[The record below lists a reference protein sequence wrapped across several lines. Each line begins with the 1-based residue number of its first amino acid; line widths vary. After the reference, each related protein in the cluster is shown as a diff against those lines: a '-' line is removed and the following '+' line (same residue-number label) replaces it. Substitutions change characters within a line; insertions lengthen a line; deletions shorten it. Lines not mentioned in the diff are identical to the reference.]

1 LETGLAASLAAS
13 LPEPLLL
20 TLRRLVLPCQIFL
33 WYSMYLAFN
42 LVSKEVL
49 NVLPAPF
56 MLHSVFNLT
65 AVVCSVGTL
74 VAVEMSRAASAK
86 GRLTASLPDLRL
98 REIFSRDVGRSW
110 RQGVA
115 QAFTHSSSLA
125 AIGGASLCYAHT
137 AKASEPFFAALIATF
152 IFGKKLSWRV
162 WVSLVPIVGG
172 VAYSSL
178 GRTASGAVGFSLDA
192 SVAYA
197 LAASIVCAC
206 SLAFHNASIKGSLK
220 AGPEESPVAGS
231 PLRVYARVL
240 VRAAPVA
247 LALTLAFEGGLW
259 ASGGGGAAV
268 AQAAAAMGG
277 HAQLATQVALGGLS
291 FYLYNQMALICLDS
305 LTPLSSSVGNVLKRV
320 FVVGSNVLLMG
331 GAVTN
336 QQLTGFG
343 IAMIGVL
350 FYSLASKMQA
360 SAESAGPT
368 ESPPPKAQL
377 SAA

>member
-1 LETGLAASLAAS
+1 METGLAASLAAS

-125 AIGGASLCYAHT
+125 AIGGASLE
-137 AKASEPFFAALIATF
+137 KAL
-152 IFGKKLSWRV
+152 
-162 WVSLVPIVGG
+162 
-172 VAYSSL
+172 
-178 GRTASGAVGFSLDA
+178 
-192 SVAYA
+192 
-197 LAASIVCAC
+197 
-206 SLAFHNASIKGSLK
+206 
-220 AGPEESPVAGS
+220 
-231 PLRVYARVL
+231 
-240 VRAAPVA
+240 
-247 LALTLAFEGGLW
+247 
-259 ASGGGGAAV
+259 
-268 AQAAAAMGG
+268 
-277 HAQLATQVALGGLS
+277 LS
-291 FYLYNQMALICLDS
+291 FAWF
-305 LTPLSSSVGNVLKRV
+305 R
-320 FVVGSNVLLMG
+320 
-331 GAVTN
+331 
-336 QQLTGFG
+336 
-343 IAMIGVL
+343 
-350 FYSLASKMQA
+350 
-360 SAESAGPT
+360 
-368 ESPPPKAQL
+368 KAQE
-377 SAA
+377 SSESR